1 MRALS
6 WFAVCRSTSTDRRL
20 YSAAVRDLEG
30 MEPTDRFLEFGRRP
44 CVKKEDLP
52 PKGRI
57 GNGAFSGFG
66 QTTSVSAKRDYRSSV
81 GCGGLW
87 VVKPCGRDGPGFD
100 GCVTDELNSPAW
112 FRRLYSAGSSPGNNF
127 AVPEQVG
134 PCWKAPPPA
143 GKLRQ
148 DLADDASGLDAGQ
161 LGLKAL
167 EVFGEP
173 LVVDAE
179 HVRERNWNSL
189 M

>member
-1 MRALS
+1 
-6 WFAVCRSTSTDRRL
+6 VT
-20 YSAAVRDLEG
+20 
-30 MEPTDRFLEFGRRP
+30 
-44 CVKKEDLP
+44 
-52 PKGRI
+52 I
-57 GNGAFSGFG
+57 GARW
-66 QTTSVSAKRDYRSSV
+66 VV
-81 GCGGLW
+81 GGLW

-100 GCVTDELNSPAW
+100 GCVTDEFN
-112 FRRLYSAGSSPGNNF
+112 SAGLVPASLLRWELTRQQLRRPG
-127 AVPEQVG
+127 AGRELSG